1 MPRWKSGHFCL
12 SPLMGL
18 SWIAAR
24 HSVLWLDYKSPIM
37 KIRIV
42 LLLLLSTGFV
52 IEGLSQ
58 NQNKKPLSPE
68 ATVTGKI
75 GDASIEIV
83 YCRPSARGR
92 KMLGGNEAYGE
103 VWRTGANAAT
113 TFTIDHDIQ
122 VEGKLLPAGKY
133 ELFTIPREKEWTI
146 IFQKFARQWGAFSYK
161 KENDVLRVN
170 VPASRINPF
179 VETFTIDVEDDRVSL
194 KWENTAVAFKV
205 KG

>member
-1 MPRWKSGHFCL
+1 MLPGAAYY
-12 SPLMGL
+12 G
-18 SWIAAR
+18 WIIN
-24 HSVLWLDYKSPIM
+24 SPIM

-42 LLLLLSTGFV
+42 LFLLLSAAV
-52 IEGLSQ
+52 AIEGLGQ

-68 ATVTGKI
+68 ATVTGEI
-75 GDASIEIV
+75 GDANIEIV

-92 KMLGGNEAYGE
+92 KMLGGNEVYGE

-113 TFTIDHDIQ
+113 TFTVDKDIR

-133 ELFTIPREKEWTI
+133 EMFTVPREKEWTI

-170 VPASRINPF
+170 VRSSKTDSF

-194 KWENTAVAFKV
+194 KWENTFVAFKV
-205 KG
+205 QG

>member
-1 MPRWKSGHFCL
+1 MLPGI
-12 SPLMGL
+12 PYYG
-18 SWIAAR
+18 WIIN
-24 HSVLWLDYKSPIM
+24 SPIM

-42 LLLLLSTGFV
+42 LFLLLATSLAIDGF
-52 IEGLSQ
+52 GQ

-68 ATVTGKI
+68 ATVTARI

-92 KMLGGNEAYGE
+92 KMLGGNEVYGE
-103 VWRTGANAAT
+103 IWRTGANAAT
-113 TFTIDHDIQ
+113 TFAVDKDVQ

-133 ELFTIPREKEWTI
+133 ELFTIPREKEWTV

-170 VPASRINPF
+170 VPASKISPF